1 MFLRQMF
8 LRHEC
13 LLYFDSI
20 IKNLVGDG
28 QNIGE
33 KLKHAANVGMGR
45 GMLGG
50 GAGFFDLQL
59 VEAHNVVKDSGG
71 GPGWVVMME
80 KQANMTFAPN
90 TVPQASDISQ
100 LVLQSQT
107 GGSLPSSSAQVRPR
121 SISDDLVEQG
131 ILHMQEVP
139 PFIMDCE
146 YTKLPQTS
154 MVRESEVSAAGK
166 LICVWIAQCFLGLNA
181 GVLLC
186 NILGRSWKVAMPLIP
201 DKGQGDNKILGEC
214 RDRGKM
220 IFNQC
225 QNLLYVC
232 QPNPLTAPSTTPLLL
247 PACNPIL
254 HPPLHFKCNPSC
266 RRLRSTIVR
275 VS

>member
-1 MFLRQMF
+1 
-8 LRHEC
+8 
-13 LLYFDSI
+13 
-20 IKNLVGDG
+20 
-28 QNIGE
+28 
-33 KLKHAANVGMGR
+33 
-45 GMLGG
+45 
-50 GAGFFDLQL
+50 
-59 VEAHNVVKDSGG
+59 
-71 GPGWVVMME
+71 
-80 KQANMTFAPN
+80 MTFAPN

-107 GGSLPSSSAQVRPR
+107 GGSLQSSSAQVRPR

-166 LICVWIAQCFLGLNA
+166 LICVWIAQCFLALNA

-232 QPNPLTAPSTTPLLL
+232 QPHTHSLPPPPHLCSSCMQPNPSPAPSLQ
-247 PACNPIL
+247 
-254 HPPLHFKCNPSC
+254 
-266 RRLRSTIVR
+266 V
-275 VS
+275 